1 MKKLGIKGKMIC
13 IIIPIILAIII
24 SFFALSSNQIVKLAK
39 EKLNSQSQMYTA
51 DISRWTDNILA
62 ELNIYAKA
70 IDEGTFQ
77 NDDQILQYLET
88 SIRTVSI

>member
-39 EKLNSQSQMYTA
+39 EKLTA
-51 DISRWTDNILA
+51 TSLCFVFLRCLFLASFFLFGLFLATVFQKDNVRPS
-62 ELNIYAKA
+62 
-70 IDEGTFQ
+70 T
-77 NDDQILQYLET
+77 
-88 SIRTVSI
+88 